1 MNPTD
6 NPIKDIGPKLKKV
19 RFDRGL
25 TLDNVA
31 EMTGVSKTML
41 GQIERGV
48 SIPSITVLWK
58 IAKGLRLSLSSL
70 FNEEPSAYKPLSITE
85 DMTPVYDEN
94 RGMVLY
100 NIFPFD
106 PVQGFEY
113 FYIILKPGTC
123 HHSEPHIDAVDEYV
137 IVTKG
142 TLTLELDGHRFTMAA
157 PSKIRFHA
165 NIPHSYCN
173 FTEEDVVF
181 QNIMKY

>member
-1 MNPTD
+1 MDSMEDPA
-6 NPIKDIGPKLKKV
+6 KDIGQKLKKV

-25 TLDNVA
+25 TLDNVS

-48 SIPSITVLWK
+48 SVPSITVLWK

-70 FNEEPSAYKPLSITE
+70 FNEQPMVYRPQSILE
-85 DMTPVYDEN
+85 EMTPVYDEN
-94 RGMVLY
+94 QGMVLY
-100 NIFPFD
+100 NIFPFN

-113 FYIILKPGTC
+113 FYIILKPGTS
-123 HHSEPHIDAVDEYV
+123 HHSDPHIDAVDEYV

-142 TLTLELDGHRFTMAA
+142 TLTMDLDGQRFEMKA

-165 NIPHSYCN
+165 NIPHGYSN
-173 FTEEDVVF
+173 FTKEDVVF